1 MNAIH
6 IKNDGVTLEIDS
18 PKAPN
23 TIAISIDNPNNQCVD
38 NNYNGDYACMT
49 LTLDNVRE
57 LHSHLTNILNQA

>member
-6 IKNDGVTLEIDS
+6 IKNDGVILEIDS
-18 PKAPN
+18 PKASN
-23 TIAISIDNPNNQCVD
+23 TITICIDNPNNQCVD

-57 LHSHLTNILNQA
+57 LHTHLTNILNQA